1 MLKII
6 KVLFYVKIKQYLY
19 NRRKKKTMMNKEN
32 FIKLISHIRNANNN
46 VDKLYELGVDIM
58 DNPIYEA
65 FNRVVSLYLESS
77 FNESGIETI
86 EWWLYEYSDEDKENK
101 VVAMWEADGTEI
113 DVSTVEKLWEYV
125 SEYGL
130 IDNKEG

>member
-1 MLKII
+1 
-6 KVLFYVKIKQYLY
+6 
-19 NRRKKKTMMNKEN
+19 MNKEK
-32 FIKLISHIRNANNN
+32 FIKLINHIKNANNN